1 MGSSEK
7 VDSGKGSAGRSSF
20 SQTCSL
26 LSQYLKVKGSFGDLS
41 LGLTPNLAEPKGTM
55 NLLPMIE
62 KSGQIAGAGNLN
74 VQLNK
79 LPQLAVAGEEALN
92 NSDLSGTKTESETA
106 QMTIFYGGQVI
117 VFNDFPADKAKEIM
131 TLASKCS
138 AAPNPHPAAF
148 APPLAAQS
156 PAESTTSTPNNA
168 PACGIQERAR
178 RPPQPPLGSD
188 LPIMRQKSLAR
199 FLEKRKD
206 RITAN
211 ALYQTS
217 KPAAPPKTAETWLG
231 LAPQFPVQMQRH

>member
-7 VDSGKGSAGRSSF
+7 MDSGRGRSSF

-41 LGLTPNLAEPKGTM
+41 LGLTPNLADQPKGTM

-62 KSGQIAGAGNLN
+62 KSGQNAGAGAGNLN
-74 VQLNK
+74 VQMNN
-79 LPQLAVAGEEALN
+79 LPQLAVAGEETPMPEA
-92 NSDLSGTKTESETA
+92 ETA

-138 AAPNPHPAAF
+138 AAPNPHPAA
-148 APPLAAQS
+148 LCSAAH
-156 PAESTTSTPNNA
+156 
-168 PACGIQERAR
+168 
-178 RPPQPPLGSD
+178 

-211 ALYQTS
+211 APYQTS
-217 KPAAPPKTAETWLG
+217 KPASAPSPTAETWLG
-231 LAPQFPVQMQRH
+231 LAPQFPVQIQRH